1 MSMDDDDCLVPVGRV
16 SAWARKLRI
25 FLIMEP
31 RHTLTERE
39 AKSFSK
45 CKEGLYNAGYE
56 LPVNVAEADAL
67 IDFIRIR

>member
-1 MSMDDDDCLVPVGRV
+1 MDDDDCLVPVGRV
-16 SAWARKLRI
+16 LAWARRMRI
-25 FLIMEP
+25 FLVMQTK
-31 RHTLTERE
+31 HTFTEIE
-39 AKSFSK
+39 ARSFSR